1 MHSTHSP
8 TMHRNKSGI
17 YSQSSLYI
25 CDVEVNIMDLVFG
38 GLIAYGGFKGFR
50 KGVIVE
56 LTSLLALVLGIY
68 GAIQLSGYVAE
79 QLTYYIDW
87 DKRYVDLASFG
98 LTSAGIIFGVSLLGK
113 MLTSL
118 AKLVMLNGVNQM
130 LGLLFGGLKL
140 AVFSGV
146 ILIFLMKAN
155 ALFGFIPSEIIEQ
168 SLLCDTLL
176 VFGEWIF
183 DYVPEGKAKIDGL
196 LES

>member
-1 MHSTHSP
+1 MHYSHSP
-8 TMHRNKSGI
+8 TMRRDKSWI

-68 GAIQLSGYVAE
+68 GAIHFSGYVAE
-79 QLTYYIDW
+79 QLTSYIDW

-98 LTSAGIIFGVSLLGK
+98 LTSVGIIFGVSLLGK

-118 AKLVMLNGVNQM
+118 AKLVMLNGVNRM

-168 SLLCDTLL
+168 SLLCETLL
-176 VFGEWIF
+176 GLGEWIF
-183 DYVPEGKAKIDGL
+183 DYVPEGKAQIDGL

>member
-8 TMHRNKSGI
+8 TMHCDKSGI

-50 KGVIVE
+50 KGVIIE

-68 GAIQLSGYVAE
+68 GAIHFSGYVAE
-79 QLTYYIDW
+79 QLTSYIDW

-98 LTSAGIIFGVSLLGK
+98 LTSVGIIFGVSLLGK

-118 AKLVMLNGVNQM
+118 AKLVMLNGVNRM

-176 VFGEWIF
+176 GLGEWIF
-183 DYVPEGKAKIDGL
+183 DYVPEGKAQIDGL

>member
-1 MHSTHSP
+1 MHSTHSL
-8 TMHRNKSGI
+8 TMRRDKSWI

-68 GAIQLSGYVAE
+68 GAIHFSGYVAE
-79 QLTYYIDW
+79 QLTSYIDW

-98 LTSAGIIFGVSLLGK
+98 LTSVGIIFGVSLLGK

-118 AKLVMLNGVNQM
+118 GCSKQNDFV
-130 LGLLFGGLKL
+130 
-140 AVFSGV
+140 
-146 ILIFLMKAN
+146 
-155 ALFGFIPSEIIEQ
+155 
-168 SLLCDTLL
+168 
-176 VFGEWIF
+176 
-183 DYVPEGKAKIDGL
+183 Y
-196 LES
+196 

>member
-8 TMHRNKSGI
+8 TMHCNKSGI

-98 LTSAGIIFGVSLLGK
+98 LTSVGIIFGVSLLGK

-118 AKLVMLNGVNQM
+118 AKLVMLNGVNRM

-168 SLLCDTLL
+168 SLLCETLL
-176 VFGEWIF
+176 GLGEWIF
-183 DYVPEGKAKIDGL
+183 DYVPEGKAQIDGL

>member
-8 TMHRNKSGI
+8 TMHCNKSGI

-25 CDVEVNIMDLVFG
+25 CNVEVNIMDLVFG

-68 GAIQLSGYVAE
+68 GAIHFSGYVAE
-79 QLTYYIDW
+79 QLTSYIDW

-98 LTSAGIIFGVSLLGK
+98 LTSVGIIFGVSLLGK

-118 AKLVMLNGVNQM
+118 AKLVMLNGVNRM

-168 SLLCDTLL
+168 SLLCETLL
-176 VFGEWIF
+176 GLGEWIF
-183 DYVPEGKAKIDGL
+183 DYVPEGKAQIDGL

>member
-1 MHSTHSP
+1 MYSTHSP
-8 TMHRNKSGI
+8 TMHRDKSGI

-68 GAIQLSGYVAE
+68 GAIHFSGYVAE
-79 QLTYYIDW
+79 QLTSYIDL

-118 AKLVMLNGVNQM
+118 AKLVMLNGVNRM
-130 LGLLFGGLKL
+130 LGLVFGGLKL

-155 ALFGFIPSEIIEQ
+155 ALFGFIPSEIIEK
-168 SLLCDTLL
+168 SLLCETLL
-176 VFGEWIF
+176 SLGEWIF
-183 DYVPEGKAKIDGL
+183 DYVPEGKKQIDGL

>member
-8 TMHRNKSGI
+8 TMHCNKSGI

-68 GAIQLSGYVAE
+68 GAIHFSGYVAE
-79 QLTYYIDW
+79 QLTSYIDW

-98 LTSAGIIFGVSLLGK
+98 LTSVGIIFGVSLLGK

-118 AKLVMLNGVNQM
+118 AKLVMLNGVNRM

-168 SLLCDTLL
+168 SLLCETLL
-176 VFGEWIF
+176 GLGEWIF
-183 DYVPEGKAKIDGL
+183 DYVPEGKAQIDGF

>member
-8 TMHRNKSGI
+8 TMHCDKSGI

-25 CDVEVNIMDLVFG
+25 CDVEINIMDLVFG

-56 LTSLLALVLGIY
+56 LASLLALVLGIY
-68 GAIQLSGYVAE
+68 GAIHFSGYVAE
-79 QLTYYIDW
+79 QLTSYIDW

-98 LTSAGIIFGVSLLGK
+98 LTSVGIIFGVSLLGK

-118 AKLVMLNGVNQM
+118 AKLVMLNGVNRM

-168 SLLCDTLL
+168 SLLCETLL
-176 VFGEWIF
+176 GLGEWIF
-183 DYVPEGKAKIDGL
+183 DYVPEGKAQIDGL